1 MDRQPA
7 ATLKEGRPIST
18 DEAAIVTWMLLQ
30 ASVAGSLDHLA
41 SSVPLLRVVGRC
53 ACGCGSV
60 DFKVNGQTSPFH
72 PIVDATGQNSDGL
85 EIGVLLWGCR
95 ELITGLEFY
104 DMEGEATGAPVV
116 SSLREW

>member
-1 MDRQPA
+1 MDKQPA
-7 ATLKEGRPIST
+7 ATVKEDRPIST
-18 DEAAIVTWMLLQ
+18 DEAAVVTWMLLH

-53 ACGCGSV
+53 ACSCGSM
-60 DFKVNGQTSPFH
+60 DFEVNRQTLPFR
-72 PIVDATGQNSDGL
+72 PIVDATGQNGEGL